1 VDADRIAAIDNV
13 TRKMMQAGKRPI
25 AVGLM
30 FTLGHSPSTQ
40 HPIRPPYVAPPA
52 FITAEG
58 WPPFFRMVTL
68 DKWWNNGNPRS
79 ISSASLIDFSAPR
92 VLAIAMTFFVAGVV
106 KGVTGMGLPTV
117 AMGLLGT
124 MMPPVVA
131 ASLLILPSFITNGW
145 QLLAGPRF
153 AVLARRLWSM
163 MLGIAIGTVFGLGC
177 ALMLYAA
184 SGLLALQWS
193 VPAKMERLLSPV
205 MGAVTGLVAGSTGVL
220 VMPAV
225 PYLQALGLA
234 KEELI
239 QALGL
244 SFTVSTIALA
254 IGLARGGS
262 FQLGNIEASFL
273 AVAPALFGM
282 WAGQR
287 IRQRVS
293 PVTFRRWFF
302 VCLFLLGLQLTL
314 QRFM

>member
-1 VDADRIAAIDNV
+1 MIEFSAPRIAAI
-13 TRKMMQAGKRPI
+13 A
-25 AVGLM
+25 L
-30 FTLGHSPSTQ
+30 
-40 HPIRPPYVAPPA
+40 
-52 FITAEG
+52 
-58 WPPFFRMVTL
+58 
-68 DKWWNNGNPRS
+68 
-79 ISSASLIDFSAPR
+79 
-92 VLAIAMTFFVAGVV
+92 TFFVAGIV

-153 AVLARRLWSM
+153 AVLAMRLWSM
-163 MLGIAIGTVFGLGC
+163 MLGIAVGTVVAASLLTNDRAAGWTVLGLGC

-193 VPAKMERLLSPV
+193 VPANMERLLSPV
-205 MGAVTGLVAGSTGVL
+205 MGAATGLVAGSTGVL

-225 PYLQALGLA
+225 PYLQALGLT
-234 KEELI
+234 KEDLI

-262 FQLGNIEASFL
+262 FQLANIEASCL

-282 WAGQR
+282 WAGQQ
-287 IRQRVS
+287 IRLRVS
-293 PVTFRRWFF
+293 PLTFRRWFF
-302 VCLFLLGLQLTL
+302 ICLFLLGLQLAF
-314 QRFM
+314 QRFV

>member
-1 VDADRIAAIDNV
+1 
-13 TRKMMQAGKRPI
+13 M
-25 AVGLM
+25 
-30 FTLGHSPSTQ
+30 
-40 HPIRPPYVAPPA
+40 
-52 FITAEG
+52 
-58 WPPFFRMVTL
+58 
-68 DKWWNNGNPRS
+68 
-79 ISSASLIDFSAPR
+79 IDFSAPR

-163 MLGIAIGTVFGLGC
+163 MLGIAIGTVAAASLLTRDRAGWTVFGLGC

-314 QRFM
+314 QRVATPH